1 MFQLREAGRPGI
13 AERRYMF
20 TKENKARFYRAWAR
34 LVCAYLAAF
43 FLSFAVGVFLIRIMG
58 LAPETLFDFSTRRVS
73 YAFPVFQAGIELGLD
88 LGLVLFFWNSLA
100 SGVTISF
107 LYTAPLFN
115 PRNTLLF
122 PRMIRKMLCGRKR
135 MKLLCFLPG
144 CMKFEEE
151 PLRRV
156 YVWLMVPWLGM
167 VLLGMESGL
176 TVSTSSYA
184 FGSYAA
190 GFLSLIPHGMVEIP
204 TIALAGAGV
213 FAVHLV
219 IKRKSGGQKSGEIFL
234 FIDTFKNEVPLKRIM
249 LLVLSFLFIAGLV
262 EGHIT
267 PKILNALIQ

>member
-1 MFQLREAGRPGI
+1 
-13 AERRYMF
+13 MF
-20 TKENKARFYRAWAR
+20 TKENKIRFYRAWAR
-34 LVCAYLAAF
+34 LICAYLAAF

-73 YAFPVFQAGIELGLD
+73 YAFPVFQAGMELGID

-100 SGVTISF
+100 SVVTISF

-122 PRMIRKMLCGRKR
+122 PQTIRKMLCGRKR

-144 CMKFEEE
+144 CMRFEEE
-151 PLRRV
+151 SLRRV

-167 VLLGMESGL
+167 VLLGTESGL
-176 TVSTSSYA
+176 TVSTSGYA
-184 FGSYAA
+184 FGSYGV
-190 GFLSLIPHGMVEIP
+190 GFLSLIPHGIVEIP
-204 TIALAGAGV
+204 TIAFAGAVV

-219 IKRKSGGQKSGEIFL
+219 IKKELVEENSGEIFL
-234 FIDTFKNEVPLKRIM
+234 FIDSFKQEVPLRRIV
-249 LLVLSFLFIAGLV
+249 LLVMSFLFVAGLV

-267 PKILNALIQ
+267 PKILDTLLHN